1 MSFVPP
7 VWDSVNNHYIIELLP
22 AFMEGLRVLIKKD
35 STGSTVFSN
44 ADAVENITDSVIH
57 KLIDE
62 GSKGNWFSKL
72 PSHDQLIKRIRH
84 TFKNLAKESDNGANL
99 STLLLTPKQVTLLWN
114 PLTFTPPKTMP
125 QIEFDDSDSDSD
137 SSQGDA
143 VEIPE
148 SDLPPVRL
156 TDDAQETREQYLLT
170 RLRAANARVEAEQIR
185 MQYFE
190 ATGRMPPDSDSED
203 E

>member
-1 MSFVPP
+1 MSFVSP
-7 VWDSVNNHYIIELLP
+7 VWDSANNHYVIELLP
-22 AFMEGLRVLIKKD
+22 AFMERLRVLIKKD

-57 KLIDE
+57 TLIDE
-62 GSKGNWFSKL
+62 GSKGSWFSKL
-72 PSHDQLIKRIRH
+72 PSHDQLIKRVRH

-114 PLTFTPPKTMP
+114 PVTFTPARTIP
-125 QIEFDDSDSDSD
+125 QIEFDDSGSE
-137 SSQGDA
+137 SSEGDA

-156 TDDAQETREQYLLT
+156 TDDTQETHEQYLLT
-170 RLRAANARVEAEQIR
+170 RLRAARARVEEEQIR